1 MSTKLNEKQLIAV
14 HLLASGVKASV
25 IAKEIS
31 IREETLS
38 RWRQIDEF
46 KAELEYATRSILKE
60 IVETHKN
67 ILISSQNI
75 ILDALSN
82 NDLDLL
88 KKANLALRYL
98 SLIKG
103 KDDVAEKSE
112 NKLFKYSE
120 LGNFC
125 RVKDNLSFL
134 KTFCLFMGQKKGLV
148 SIL

>member
-1 MSTKLNEKQLIAV
+1 MSIKLNEKQLIAV

-46 KAELEYATRSILKE
+46 KDALEDATEAVLRE
-60 IVETHKN
+60 IDETHKN
-67 ILISSQNI
+67 LLILSQSVINEALNNEE
-75 ILDALSN
+75 LDIF
-82 NDLDLL
+82 

-103 KDDVAEKSE
+103 KDDITQKSSE
-112 NKLFKYSE
+112 TLKEHLDDKEFKF
-120 LGNFC
+120 G
-125 RVKDNLSFL
+125 
-134 KTFCLFMGQKKGLV
+134 
-148 SIL
+148 II